1 MKFASWN
8 VNSLRVRLEHVKDWI
23 TKNKPDVIGLQEIK
37 LSDDKFPCDEF
48 KDIGYEYIFSGQP
61 TYNGV
66 ALLSIKKPSNIVKGI
81 AGFKDTQKRAISASY
96 GNIRVFNLYV
106 PNGQSVGSEK
116 YDYKIRWL
124 TALTKILK
132 EEVKKFKYTILIG
145 DFNIAPENIDVHDPI
160 AWEGMITCSK
170 QERDALT
177 KILDLGFTDTYRHLN
192 QNKQNFSWWDYRAGS
207 FRRNN
212 GLRIDLLLASDKLIK
227 KCINS
232 LIDDGPRKLKRPSDH
247 APIYAEFKI

>member
-1 MKFASWN
+1 MKFVSWN
-8 VNSLRVRLEHVKDWI
+8 VNSLRVRLEQVKDWI

-37 LSDDKFPCDEF
+37 LSDDKFPCEEF
-48 KDIGYEYIFSGQP
+48 KNIGYEYIFSGQP

-66 ALLSIKKPSNIVKGI
+66 ALLSIKKPSNIIKGI
-81 AGFKDTQKRAISASY
+81 PGFKDDQKRVISASY

-116 YDYKIRWL
+116 YNYKLRWL
-124 TALTKILK
+124 KALTNTLK
-132 EEVKKFKYTILIG
+132 KEVKKFKYTILIG
-145 DFNIAPENIDVHDPI
+145 DFNITPEDIDVYDPI

-170 QERDALT
+170 LERDQLK
-177 KILDLGFTDTYRHLN
+177 KILDLGFKDTYRQLN
-192 QNKQNFSWWDYRAGS
+192 QNKIEFSWWDYRAGS

-212 GLRIDLLLASDKLIK
+212 GLRIDLLLASDELSK

-232 LIDDGPRKLKRPSDH
+232 LIDSGPRKLKRPSDH
-247 APIYAEFKI
+247 APVHAEFKI